1 VCRQSYYEQI
11 AHEGHKRLQTEL
23 VINAVSAVRT
33 RLPKSGFRQ
42 LTAKIK
48 DLLTELNIGR
58 DAFLKI
64 LRNEGLMQK
73 VKRAGARTTF
83 SNHDYFVY
91 ENLISNLAIINV
103 LQVWV
108 VDITY
113 IRTLEGFLYLA
124 LVTDAFSRK
133 IVGFDAADSLELEGS
148 LRAIMAAV
156 AAIPKQIKYHLIH
169 HSDRGSQYCS
179 RPYVSFL
186 KSKNIQISMAATGN
200 CYENAQAESING
212 RLKVELYLD
221 STFPSKKSALKAI
234 NSAVNVYNTYRPHGK
249 LAQETPEVFHRNAL
263 NALRIAQSKKP
274 KTSLP

>member
-1 VCRQSYYEQI
+1 LGVSRQSYYEQV
-11 AHEGHKRLQTEL
+11 AHEGHKMLQAEL
-23 VINAVSAVRT
+23 VLNAVGAVRR

-42 LTAKIK
+42 LMAKEK

-64 LRNEGLMQK
+64 LRQAGLMQQI
-73 VKRAGARTTF
+73 KRGGARTTF
-83 SNHDYFVY
+83 SNHGYFVY
-91 ENLISNLAIINV
+91 ENLIHNLQITNI

-148 LRAIMAAV
+148 LRAITSAV
-156 AAIPKQIKYHLIH
+156 TAIPKHIKYDLIH

-179 RPYVSFL
+179 HPYINFL
-186 KSKNIQISMAATGN
+186 KSKNIKISMAATGN

-221 STFPSKKSALKAI
+221 STFPTKTSALAAI
-234 NSAVNVYNTYRPHGK
+234 NSAISVYNTYRPHGK
-249 LAQETPEVFHRNAL
+249 LNQETPQEFHQNAL
-263 NALRIAQSKKP
+263 NALRAAQRAKVVI
-274 KTSLP
+274 